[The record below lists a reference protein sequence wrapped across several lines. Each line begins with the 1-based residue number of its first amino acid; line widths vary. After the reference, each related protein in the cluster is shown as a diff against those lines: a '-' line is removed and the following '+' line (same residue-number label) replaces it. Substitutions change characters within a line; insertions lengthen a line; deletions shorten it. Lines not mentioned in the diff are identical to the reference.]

1 MDYEALLNEV
11 LDIGKEMVKSGAET
25 NRAED
30 SIYRMIESYDVEQCN
45 VFVIQSNIQATIK
58 PVDGPFITQIRRIHK
73 PGFNYDRLDYL
84 NNLSRYICQ
93 NKPTVE
99 EIHEKYNEVMN
110 RRPQPTYLRYLAAIL
125 GGVGFGVYFGCDL
138 VDTIVGIVICA
149 LVEMYVGDLLNKKED
164 NLAVYNFIIAFLTAA
179 AVFVVAEVGMGHH
192 PDRIILGLNMVL
204 ISGRG
209 VTNGIRDVLD
219 RAYLSGI
226 LNIAHA
232 CLGAIAI
239 ACGTGL
245 AMLLFEGDIY
255 EMYIAPSIWVQLIS
269 CGVASMG
276 FALVFKAASRQAFW
290 AGVGGFLN
298 CGCYL
303 LGQHFYGNNMAA
315 VMAGGMVPPLAIALC
330 TTFFGNR
337 FSESDR
343 KTSLTN
349 FIMGLSFIT
358 EGAIPFAAADPLRV
372 IPSVA
377 AGAATA
383 GALSMAFDCT
393 LRAPHGG
400 IFVVPTIGNPAMYLV
415 AIAIGAVVGCI
426 IMAVLKKPISK

>member
-204 ISGRG
+204 ISGLG

-303 LGQHFYGNNMAA
+303 LVQHFYGNNMAA
-315 VMAGGMVPPLAIALC
+315 VMAGSAFVAAYAFVMSRVHRAPATIFLTTSIMPVIPGATLFYMMHGMVQADYGMAKQQALLLGQTCMVIA
-330 TTFFGNR
+330 FGFLIVEIATR
-337 FSESDR
+337 YLSVR
-343 KTSLTN
+343 K
-349 FIMGLSFIT
+349 
-358 EGAIPFAAADPLRV
+358 E
-372 IPSVA
+372 
-377 AGAATA
+377 
-383 GALSMAFDCT
+383 
-393 LRAPHGG
+393 
-400 IFVVPTIGNPAMYLV
+400 
-415 AIAIGAVVGCI
+415 
-426 IMAVLKKPISK
+426 